1 MGSPPGPGYGMSSPY
16 GAAYN
21 SSGGPPYNNPA
32 PYGMMNSGN
41 MINNPMGSMGVMGM
55 GNNLAL
61 GMGSAPSN
69 IPTPGANHRLGPGI
83 TDPRANEW
91 KLFVGQVPFD
101 CFERELWPM
110 FAELGE
116 VLELVILRWV
126 WTRAR
131 IFLIVLA
138 ACSMNTKSNY
148 LSLGNFCL
156 HPLSMSLVCV

>member
-1 MGSPPGPGYGMSSPY
+1 MAFSSEWAFCPSCNLCNVSQRCDHMELCVQGGMGSPPGPGYGMSSPY

-21 SSGGPPYNNPA
+21 SSGGPPYNNA
-32 PYGMMNSGN
+32 TPYGMMSSGN
-41 MINNPMGSMGVMGM
+41 MMNNPMSSMGVMGM

-61 GMGSAPSN
+61 GMGSTPSN

-83 TDPRANEW
+83 SDPRANEW

-116 VLELVILRWV
+116 VLELVILR
-126 WTRAR
+126 
-131 IFLIVLA
+131 
-138 ACSMNTKSNY
+138 
-148 LSLGNFCL
+148 
-156 HPLSMSLVCV
+156 